1 MADATEKTT
10 EKMPTPAK
18 PREPRNLVIATKMA
32 DQSVTRLADMMFSTS
47 WSPTEELPTG
57 TALIVPSSEKPI
69 VIGIAGLHANERDA
83 GEDEYHTDPC
93 VPVENLVPVWMATYS
108 CAIRATMD
116 RLLDPSPVP
125 MEQLRDILPDI
136 DTAAE
141 ASERIRSA
149 YVECW
154 AVLLTFGHLSRYV
167 AAPNAAR
174 TMLDRCALLS
184 TRPDYV
190 IQARDWYDA
199 DGILHDKSMADVG
212 TAFDRALDRMG
223 FDRIA
228 QERAFSTN

>member
-10 EKMPTPAK
+10 EKTPTPDE
-18 PREPRNLVIATKMA
+18 PREPRNLVIATRMA

-69 VIGIAGLHANERDA
+69 VIGIAGLHANEREA
-83 GEDEYHTDPC
+83 GEDEHHTDPC
-93 VPVENLVPVWMATYS
+93 VPVDNLVPAWMAIYS
-108 CAIRATMD
+108 CAIRATMGQ
-116 RLLDPSPVP
+116 LLEPPPTP
-125 MEQLRDILPDI
+125 MGQLRKMLPDI
-136 DTAAE
+136 DAA
-141 ASERIRSA
+141 ADAPERVRAA
-149 YVECW
+149 YVERW

-184 TRPDYV
+184 TRPDYA

-199 DGILHDKSMADVG
+199 DGTLHDKSMADISV
-212 TAFDRALDRMG
+212 AFDRALARMG
-223 FDRIA
+223 FERMA
-228 QERAFSTN
+228 QKHT